1 MASDRRSFFK
11 ILGGFGL
18 MSLVP
23 SSILARSES
32 YAPIPAV
39 KQPAAHEAATK
50 VIRND
55 SLLQDS
61 TYENILQQIYKP
73 YTNIKTPKLNILH
86 FSDIH
91 GDQVNLSRIVAFR
104 NKYAAYLNDTLHTG
118 DNHYMQWSD
127 GFDFWKN
134 VKGTENILNCVGNHD
149 CAVDRTKKEGWWAA
163 GKENVYHRFFEPY
176 ISNWK
181 VKQPEQ
187 AAQKGSN
194 YYYKDYA
201 KQHIRLIVL
210 DGMFYDA
217 DQNRWFREILDSARH
232 ASLQVVVASHFPTS
246 LSTGNK
252 NCIFDSFNAPH
263 KGWETDWTGY
273 GLLDS
278 KVPEAVKEFMEK
290 GGTFICYLCGH
301 THTDLFR
308 TLTAYPHQLM
318 IGAPNAGHPK
328 FAFPFSHNRVEG
340 TRSQDLF
347 NILSIDPTLKYLIVA
362 RIGCN
367 YDSMGRHQESILYN
381 YADHEIIYQN

>member
-1 MASDRRSFFK
+1 
-11 ILGGFGL
+11 

-23 SSILARSES
+23 SSILARTQN
-32 YAPIPAV
+32 AV
-39 KQPAAHEAATK
+39 LAPAAKQVATHSGT
-50 VIRND
+50 ITMAHND
-55 SLLQDS
+55 SLLQDA

-73 YTNIKTPKLNILH
+73 LPTSKIPKLTILH

-104 NKYAAYLNDTLHTG
+104 NKYAAYINDTLHTG

-149 CAVDRTKKEGWWAA
+149 CAIDRTKKEGWWAA

-181 VKQPEQ
+181 AKQPEY
-187 AAQKGSN
+187 AAQKGYN
-194 YYYKDYA
+194 YYYKDYS
-201 KQHIRLIVL
+201 KQSIRLIVL

-217 DQNRWFREILDSARH
+217 AQNLWLHEVLDSARH
-232 ASLQVVVASHFPTS
+232 SSLQVIIASHFPTS
-246 LSTGNK
+246 VSTGNK
-252 NCIFDSFNAPH
+252 SCIFDSFNAPH
-263 KGWETDWTGY
+263 KSWETDWTGY

-278 KVPEAVKEFMEK
+278 KVPEAVKNFMDD
-290 GGTFICYLCGH
+290 GGAFICYLCGH
-301 THTDLFR
+301 THADLFR
-308 TLTAYPHQLM
+308 TLSAYPHQLM
-318 IGAPNAGHPK
+318 ICAPNAGHPK
-328 FAFPFSHNRVEG
+328 FAHCFSQNRVEG

-347 NILSIDPTLKYLIVA
+347 NILSIDPILKHLNVA

-367 YDSMGRHQESILYN
+367 YDSMGRHQGVILYN